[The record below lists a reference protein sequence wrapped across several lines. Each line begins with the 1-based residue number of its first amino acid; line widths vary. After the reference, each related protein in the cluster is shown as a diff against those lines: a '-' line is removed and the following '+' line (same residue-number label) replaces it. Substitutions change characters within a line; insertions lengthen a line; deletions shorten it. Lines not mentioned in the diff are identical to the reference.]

1 MTDKSILVR
10 ESGLRFGRARGEM
23 KPDGPTARRIHLFA
37 VRPPGRSG
45 RDSDGDLFGGR
56 VFGRV
61 RRVAGIGQSKRRKR
75 GTTRRERF
83 AEARAQNLK
92 KNQYSGLT
100 GGSA

>member
-1 MTDKSILVR
+1 
-10 ESGLRFGRARGEM
+10 M
-23 KPDGPTARRIHLFA
+23 KPDGPTAQRIHLFA

-45 RDSDGDLFGGR
+45 RDSDGDSVGGR

-61 RRVAGIGQSKRRKR
+61 RRVAGMGSLKGVNEERHGANGSQKLERRIS
-75 GTTRRERF
+75 
-83 AEARAQNLK
+83 K